1 MDLLENPNDLANAL
15 WLAANTRPCPRCQ
28 LPIEKD
34 EGCNHMTCRKC
45 RYDFCW
51 ICREPWKLHTQAT
64 GGYFQCNRFTDVEAA
79 GGGGGGGFDAD
90 ALGSSHA
97 DAQRARQRNKEMA
110 QFIHHFSRYKV
121 CIRLYTPS
129 VHLLH
134 TFCTA
139 SASLCTPSNTASTTP
154 QTRLPHMLQG
164 TCRQHGS

>member
-1 MDLLENPNDLANAL
+1 MRQAGELAMDLSENPNDLANAL

-79 GGGGGGGFDAD
+79 GGSGFDAET
-90 ALGSSHA
+90 LGSSQA
-97 DAQRARQRNKEMA
+97 DAQRARHRNKEMA

-121 CIRLYTPS
+121 RPRLCTHLCLCLRSRFYIHTSVNTPLYTP
-129 VHLLH
+129 LYAL
-134 TFCTA
+134 
-139 SASLCTPSNTASTTP
+139 
-154 QTRLPHMLQG
+154 
-164 TCRQHGS
+164 